1 MIKAVFFDFYYTLG
15 VWDQPLEDIIQKI
28 ADRYEFDVD
37 WERFAAAEP
46 NLYADASG
54 SDPKEHAVLGTMQK
68 IVESYGAFIRQLG
81 VEEHVDQITW
91 ELLQSEH
98 SLFAANNAILY
109 PDTIPTLYQ
118 LKRDGYKLAIV
129 SNWDTPLFPLLERLG
144 ITHLFDTITASHDVR
159 VRSAKP
165 DAHIFEYTLKKLE
178 VLAEETVHVGDT
190 YEADIIGA
198 QAVGIRPI
206 LIDRGNVHPG
216 KWHETIS
223 CLTELPDLLNESTKQ
238 QSK

>member
-98 SLFAANNAILY
+98 SLFAANNAKLY
-109 PDTIPTLYQ
+109 PDTIPTLQ
-118 LKRDGYKLAIV
+118 MLKRDGYKLAIV

-144 ITHLFDTITASHDVR
+144 IAHLFDTITASHDVR

-165 DAHIFEYTLKKLE
+165 DAHIFEYTLKKLG
-178 VLAEETVHVGDT
+178 VSAEETVHVGDT
-190 YEADIIGA
+190 YQADIIGA
-198 QAVGIRPI
+198 QAVGIHPI
-206 LIDRGNVHPG
+206 LIDRGNVRPG

-223 CLTELPDLLNESTKQ
+223 SLTELPRLLNESTKQ